1 MLGLCCCTSFSLV
14 VASGGCSLVEVHWL
28 LFSVASLAGAQAMGL
43 WVLVVV
49 ALRLES
55 TGSVV
60 LVHRWHVGS
69 SRIRDR
75 TFVPCTG
82 RRILYH

>member
-1 MLGLCCCTSFSLV
+1 M
-14 VASGGCSLVEVHWL
+14 ASGGCSLVEVHWL

-60 LVHRWHVGS
+60 LVHRNSKHQYKQTLQPFRYS
-69 SRIRDR
+69 YHHYFRD
-75 TFVPCTG
+75 G
-82 RRILYH
+82 EG